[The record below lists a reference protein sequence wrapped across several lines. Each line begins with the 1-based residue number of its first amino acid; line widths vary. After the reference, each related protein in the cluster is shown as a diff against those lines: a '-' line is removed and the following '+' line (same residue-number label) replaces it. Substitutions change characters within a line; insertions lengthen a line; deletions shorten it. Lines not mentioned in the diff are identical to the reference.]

1 MVWIGRFG
9 LGRSLSFLC
18 FPFALLFTPAVWLRD
33 SLLLL
38 LYMYVWEDDRST
50 DGVYAMQCRV
60 ANDYGLYMIRVVRS
74 IMIDH
79 GLLSESESL
88 TRVRRSC
95 SCIEFCGPCRL
106 LSK

>member
-1 MVWIGRFG
+1 MDWAV
-9 LGRSLSFLC
+9 RSGAVIVFSLLC
-18 FPFALLFTPAVWLRD
+18 LLYYLPLLFGY
-33 SLLLL
+33 LL
-38 LYMYVWEDDRST
+38 LYMYVWEDDRNT
-50 DGVYAMQCRV
+50 HGMDGVYAMQCRV